1 MNQPDGET
9 EMRLTAALILM
20 MTATGT
26 LADEPRS
33 VVYYGDEQ
41 GVFAKFDEIEGE
53 VRQHQQQPY
62 SGILGQTEGSN
73 WRYRSAPPAGIIFGG
88 AGSDHVRQPQPV
100 YDVYIDNVS
109 TGYQTGGDTDDRSEP

>member
-9 EMRLTAALILM
+9 KMRLTAALILIM
-20 MTATGT
+20 AATGT

-33 VVYYGDEQ
+33 VIYYGDEQ

-53 VRQHQQQPY
+53 VHQHQPY

-73 WRYRSAPPAGIIFGG
+73 WRYRSAPPAGIILGG
-88 AGSDHVRQPQPV
+88 ASSDHVRQPQPV
-100 YDVYIDNVS
+100 YDVYIDDVS
-109 TGYQTGGDTDDRSEP
+109 IGYQMGGGSDDRSEP